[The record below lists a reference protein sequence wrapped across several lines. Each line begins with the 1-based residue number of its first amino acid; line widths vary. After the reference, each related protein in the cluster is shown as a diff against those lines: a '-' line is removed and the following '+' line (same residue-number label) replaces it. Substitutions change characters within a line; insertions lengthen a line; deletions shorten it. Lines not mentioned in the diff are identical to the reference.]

1 MSSENPRS
9 EPPTVP
15 WPDIVKFVRQ
25 LGHDIR
31 NNLNAVELQSAY
43 LAELANELEIKGEV
57 SRLREIISEMSTSLQ
72 KLSARLSQTNPT
84 LISYSV
90 ADFIEDLK
98 QKLENDFADNAKK
111 VTWDV
116 QVKDEKL
123 EIDPQ
128 MALEALLELFRNAFQ
143 HERDVKVIT
152 ATAVVENGQF
162 VFELREPKAKFE
174 LSTKSWG
181 REPLR
186 NVSQGHY
193 GLGLNRMRV
202 IAEAHGGKFDADYER
217 AKSTLVTRVTL
228 PVS

>member
-1 MSSENPRS
+1 MSSENPRN

-57 SRLREIISEMSTSLQ
+57 GRLREMISEMSTSLQ
-72 KLSARLSQTNPT
+72 KLTARLSQTNPT
-84 LISYSV
+84 LIPYSV

-98 QKLENDFADNAKK
+98 QKLENDFADKAKK

-116 QVKDEKL
+116 HVEDEKL
-123 EIDPQ
+123 KIDPQ
-128 MALEALLELFRNAFQ
+128 MALEALLELFANAFRC
-143 HERDVKVIT
+143 ERDVKAIT
-152 ATAVVENGQF
+152 ASALVDKGRF
-162 VFELREPKAKFE
+162 VFELRESKAKFD
-174 LSTKSWG
+174 LPTKSWG
-181 REPLR
+181 REPFR
-186 NVSQGHY
+186 HVSQGHY
-193 GLGLNRMRV
+193 GLGLNRTRV

-217 AKSTLVTRVTL
+217 ATSTLVTRVTL

>member
-15 WPDIVKFVRQ
+15 WSDIVKFVRQ

-31 NNLNAVELQSAY
+31 NNLNAVELQSSY
-43 LAELANELEIKGEV
+43 LAELANELEIKGEI
-57 SRLREIISEMSTSLQ
+57 SRLREIVSEMSTSLQ
-72 KLSARLSQTNPT
+72 KLTAKFSQTNPM
-84 LISYSV
+84 LIPYRV
-90 ADFIEDLK
+90 ADLIEDLK
-98 QKLENDFADNAKK
+98 QKLANDFADNAKK

-128 MALEALLELFRNAFQ
+128 MVLQALLELFANAFQ
-143 HERDVKVIT
+143 HERDVKAINAKAFVQ
-152 ATAVVENGQF
+152 NRQF
-162 VFELREPKAKFE
+162 VFELREPKTKFE

-181 REPLR
+181 YEPLR
-186 NVSQGHY
+186 HVSSGHY
-193 GLGLNRMRV
+193 GLGLNRTRI
-202 IAEAHGGKFDADYER
+202 IAEVHGGKFDADYEG
-217 AKSTLVTRVTL
+217 ATSTLVTRVTL

>member
-1 MSSENPRS
+1 M
-9 EPPTVP
+9 
-15 WPDIVKFVRQ
+15 
-25 LGHDIR
+25 
-31 NNLNAVELQSAY
+31 
-43 LAELANELEIKGEV
+43 
-57 SRLREIISEMSTSLQ
+57 
-72 KLSARLSQTNPT
+72 
-84 LISYSV
+84 
-90 ADFIEDLK
+90 K

-128 MALEALLELFRNAFQ
+128 MALEALLELFGNAFQ

-152 ATAVVENGQF
+152 ATAFVENGQF

-186 NVSQGHY
+186 HVSQGHY

-217 AKSTLVTRVTL
+217 ATSTLVTRVTL